1 MLISEIFFHILFLY
15 NYIMFHCNFCE
26 ERERV
31 SYWSSWC
38 SECAN
43 LRRMLLIYTPDK
55 CTDILKRTLTRDEKQ
70 INFKINQE
78 VKKIVMKQIEDSPT
92 VEESQH
98 ESDLPPPL
106 EPVEE
111 PVTRSKNK
119 NKKKLVSSVSSSS

>member
-1 MLISEIFFHILFLY
+1 
-15 NYIMFHCNFCE
+15 MFNCNFCE

-38 SECAN
+38 AECAN
-43 LRRMLLIYTPDK
+43 LRRMLLIYSPDK

-78 VKKIVMKQIEDSPT
+78 VKKIVMKQIQETPT

-98 ESDLPPPL
+98 ESDIPPPL

-111 PVTRSKNK
+111 TVTRSKNK